1 MPDSDAPMT
10 ATARDVACRHLVE
23 IARTWPGIFPRPIPS
38 GELDA
43 RDRRLAE
50 AIVNEALARWTTIS
64 AIAGQALRNPWERLD
79 AAVQA
84 ALLSGIAQLL
94 FLDRVPD
101 HAVVGETVEWIKRSG
116 GQRRAAGLVN
126 AVLRRVIDLR
136 GRPIEQADG
145 HRRDHVL
152 RSNGGGWE
160 LTEEVFNEDP
170 LLAMAQQTGHAPW
183 LLEHWQQSMGR
194 KDAFS
199 TALHGLCTPPIILH
213 GAGRDDDL
221 LAHDV
226 PGFHLLK
233 PDARLEDVLD
243 RHPEAIVQDS
253 TTARAIPMADGL
265 EPRVILDLCAG
276 HGTKSIQLARRHPES
291 NVLVSDT
298 DERRL
303 EDLESLAQRVPN
315 IEAVSPEDARLLRDE
330 VELLVLDVP
339 CSNTGVLPRRREARI
354 RFDAGRLQDLV
365 DLQRQITADGLAT
378 LTTNAHILYATCS
391 LEPQENEEM
400 PKWINKW
407 HGHELVQESSTMPAG
422 QPGDPPTTYRDGG
435 YAALLRT

>member
-1 MPDSDAPMT
+1 MPDSEAPMT
-10 ATARDVACRHLVE
+10 ATARDVACRHLTE
-23 IARTWPGIFPRPIPS
+23 IARNWPAVFPRPMHG

-64 AIAGQALRNPWERLD
+64 AIADLALRTPWSRLD

-116 GQRRAAGLVN
+116 GHRRAAGLVN
-126 AVLRRVIDLR
+126 AVLRRIIDLR
-136 GRPIEQADG
+136 GEPLEQADG
-145 HRRDHVL
+145 HQRNHVL
-152 RSNGGGWE
+152 RSSGGGWE
-160 LTEEVFNEDP
+160 LTEDVFSEDP
-170 LLAMAQQTGHAPW
+170 LLAMAQQTGHSPS

-194 KDAFS
+194 TDAFR
-199 TALHGLCTPPIILH
+199 TALHGLCSPPIILH
-213 GAGRDDDL
+213 GASRDEEL

-226 PGFHLLK
+226 PGFHVLK
-233 PDARLEDVLD
+233 PEARLENVLA
-243 RHPEAIVQDS
+243 RHPDAIVQDS
-253 TTARAIPMADGL
+253 TTARAVHMADGL

-276 HGTKSIQLARRHPES
+276 HGTKSLQLARRHPDS
-291 NVLVSDT
+291 RVLVSDV
-298 DERRL
+298 DDRRM
-303 EDLESLAQRVPN
+303 EDLDLLAQRIPN
-315 IEAVSPEDARLLRDE
+315 IHGVTPGDARLLREE
-330 VELLVLDVP
+330 VDLLVLDVP

-354 RFDAGRLQDLV
+354 RFDAGRLGDLV

-378 LTTNAHILYATCS
+378 LSTNAHILYVTCS
-391 LEPQENEEM
+391 LEPQENEAM
-400 PKWINKW
+400 PQWINKW
-407 HGHELVQESSTMPAG
+407 HGHELVQETATAPAG

-435 YAALLRT
+435 YTALLRT

>member
-1 MPDSDAPMT
+1 
-10 ATARDVACRHLVE
+10 
-23 IARTWPGIFPRPIPS
+23 
-38 GELDA
+38 
-43 RDRRLAE
+43 
-50 AIVNEALARWTTIS
+50 
-64 AIAGQALRNPWERLD
+64 
-79 AAVQA
+79 
-84 ALLSGIAQLL
+84 
-94 FLDRVPD
+94 
-101 HAVVGETVEWIKRSG
+101 
-116 GQRRAAGLVN
+116 
-126 AVLRRVIDLR
+126 
-136 GRPIEQADG
+136 
-145 HRRDHVL
+145 
-152 RSNGGGWE
+152 
-160 LTEEVFNEDP
+160 
-170 LLAMAQQTGHAPW
+170 